1 MSHPRLRF
9 AWFAGAVRGDRG
21 ISRALLA
28 ILLAVI
34 VVAVAATGVVV
45 GRVTDDDEQQDAA
58 QGTTAPDGTPGESE
72 PVSVTDGLVSAAR
85 AATGVVT
92 VVSVV
97 DAQSPFAPRG
107 VGEGSGFVL
116 DRDGRIVT
124 AEHVVD
130 GAASIHVAFPDGT
143 KADAR
148 LVAADPLLDLAVI
161 EVDVPSAVLEPLPLG
176 RAESLRVGETVL
188 AIGTP
193 FGLAQS
199 VSAGIVSALERQIT
213 APNGFTLGN
222 AIQTDA
228 PVNHGNSGGPLL
240 DTEGRVIGV
249 NVQIAD
255 SGVDANVGVGFA
267 AAIDEGAREAIEE
280 MTRGRTPVHAWLGVS
295 LDEIDAILATSGEA
309 PATAGALVTGIVA
322 GGPAAEAGLRG
333 GTVVTRVD
341 GVDYCLGGDV
351 VVAVEGTAVTDVGD
365 LQTALVALDP
375 GDTVELDVVR
385 ADGSRDT
392 VSVTLGTQPT
402 AAPPPTTGCAP

>member
-1 MSHPRLRF
+1 MSRT
-9 AWFAGAVRGDRG
+9 
-21 ISRALLA
+21 
-28 ILLAVI
+28 LLAVVLAAL
-34 VVAVAATGVVV
+34 VVAVAAAGLVV
-45 GRVTDDDEQQDAA
+45 GRATDDDG
-58 QGTTAPDGTPGESE
+58 QGATQETTARDETQADDGSPTARE
-72 PVSVTDGLVSAAR
+72 DLVSTAR
-85 AATGVVT
+85 AADGVVT

-97 DAQSPFAPRG
+97 DEAGVQRG

-116 DRDGRIVT
+116 DRQGRILT
-124 AEHVVD
+124 AEHVVE

-143 KADAR
+143 KTDAR

-161 EVDVPSAVLEPLPLG
+161 EVDVPSAALDPLPLG
-176 RAESLRVGETVL
+176 RAEALRVGQTVV

-199 VSAGIVSALERQIT
+199 VSAGIVSGLERQIT

-240 DTEGRVIGV
+240 DTEGRVVGV

-267 AAIDEGAREAIEE
+267 VAIDGGAREAIEE
-280 MTRGRTPVHAWLGVS
+280 LARGRTPAHAWLGVS
-295 LDEIDAILATSGEA
+295 IDEIDAILATSGEA

-322 GGPAAEAGLRG
+322 GGPAADAGLRG
-333 GTVVTRVD
+333 GTTVTRVD

-351 VVAVEGTAVTDVGD
+351 IVDVEGDPVTDVGD
-365 LQTALVALDP
+365 LQTALAGLDP
-375 GDTVELDVVR
+375 GETVRLGLVR

-392 VSVTLGTQPT
+392 ATVTLGTQPT
-402 AAPPPTTGCAP
+402 TAPPPTTGCGS